1 MVLQCDAYDTE
12 LGAVLLR
19 EGLPVLYSSR
29 ALTATELNYA
39 QIDKELYIF
48 STCLL
53 QTVKFMAT
61 APEKPTTIA
70 RIIAELILKN
80 SQFSTKVQR
89 PGISFLLQLLLCQ
102 VFPTL
107 RKTARVFNKI
117 ITELLNWQ
125 GRTLVALSM

>member
-1 MVLQCDAYDTE
+1 
-12 LGAVLLR
+12 
-19 EGLPVLYSSR
+19 
-29 ALTATELNYA
+29 
-39 QIDKELYIF
+39 
-48 STCLL
+48 
-53 QTVKFMAT
+53 MAT

-89 PGISFLLQLLLCQ
+89 PGIPFVSQLLLCQ
-102 VFPTL
+102 VFPAL

-125 GRTLVALSM
+125 GRTSVALSM